1 IQDSLHARVQSAAL
15 HFQLFYSTRRTFEH
29 GLHRV
34 QAIDVF
40 QITHVP
46 SVHLALTRRSRLA
59 ARLALATTRPTART
73 GCRCGSTTPPVG
85 LAGLAA
91 PGRLTRPRARP
102 SSLARVAQQLL
113 AHRTTVVVIRFCGTV
128 GSHLEIDLAFI
139 QIHPRYLHANRV
151 TQT

>member
-1 IQDSLHARVQSAAL
+1 QSTAL

-46 SVHLALTRRSRLA
+46 SVHLALTRRPRLA
-59 ARLALATTRPTART
+59 ARLAFATVRPTART
-73 GCRCGSTTPPVG
+73 GCRCRSTTPPVG
-85 LAGLAA
+85 LAGLTGLAA
-91 PGRLTRPRARP
+91 PGRLTRPRARL

-113 AHRTTVVVIRFCGTV
+113 AHRTTVGVIRFCGTV
-128 GSHLEIDLAFI
+128 GRSEEHTSGLQSREKLVCRP
-139 QIHPRYLHANRV
+139 PRD
-151 TQT
+151 